1 MEIEYFNGEKI
12 TISKKRDIENKN
24 VSESVINEKYS
35 KGEIRI
41 VTEQARYQLTSIPE
55 MVNSPDYIL
64 NPEFQRR
71 HRWNNEQ
78 KSRLIES
85 FIINIPIPPIFL
97 YEKDYSTYEVMDGLQ
112 RLSAISD
119 FYKDK
124 FKLCGLEFWVELNGK
139 KYSELPSLVKKG
151 IDRRFISAVILL
163 KETAKNEEEAKMLK
177 QIVFERINSGG
188 TKLEYQESRN
198 AFYSGKFSDLCKRLS
213 RDRYFCLLF
222 NIPQPSEEELA
233 NGEPDD
239 ELQKNDMFK
248 KMKDVETIV
257 RFFAMRYVDSFD
269 MNLKIFL
276 DRFTEQANKLPDNV
290 IKNYDVLFRTSIKFT
305 YDLLGEY
312 PFGVWKLKQGEWEF
326 QKNPNMF
333 IYDPIMCVLSQYV
346 ENRDGLLKRKDEI
359 RNGLERLI
367 KDNDIFR
374 DGRKGSKSDVKD
386 RIDKFNAFIQKY
398 L

>member
-12 TISKKRDIENKN
+12 KISKKRDIENKN

-139 KYSELPSLVKKG
+139 KCSELPSLVKKG

-239 ELQKNDMFK
+239 E
-248 KMKDVETIV
+248 
-257 RFFAMRYVDSFD
+257 
-269 MNLKIFL
+269 
-276 DRFTEQANKLPDNV
+276 
-290 IKNYDVLFRTSIKFT
+290 
-305 YDLLGEY
+305 
-312 PFGVWKLKQGEWEF
+312 
-326 QKNPNMF
+326 
-333 IYDPIMCVLSQYV
+333 
-346 ENRDGLLKRKDEI
+346 
-359 RNGLERLI
+359 
-367 KDNDIFR
+367 
-374 DGRKGSKSDVKD
+374 
-386 RIDKFNAFIQKY
+386 
-398 L
+398 

>member
-163 KETAKNEEEAKMLK
+163 KETAKNDEEAKMLK

>member
-12 TISKKRDIENKN
+12 KISKKRDIENKN

-198 AFYSGKFSDLCKRLS
+198 AFYSGKCSDLCKRLS

>member
-1 MEIEYFNGEKI
+1 MEIDYFNGEKI

>member
-1 MEIEYFNGEKI
+1 MEIRYFESEKI
-12 TISKKRDIENKN
+12 SITKKKDIENKN
-24 VSESVINEKYS
+24 VSDNVINDKYS

-41 VTEQARYQLTSIPE
+41 VTEQARYQLTSVPE
-55 MVNSPDYIL
+55 MVSSSCYNL

-71 HRWNNEQ
+71 HRWNNDQ

-112 RLSAISD
+112 RLSAIAD
-119 FYKDK
+119 FYNDK
-124 FKLCGLEFWVELNGK
+124 FKLSGLEFWVELNGK

-198 AFYSGKFSDLCKRLS
+198 AFYSGKFSELCKKLS
-213 RDRYFCLLF
+213 RDRYFCILF
-222 NIPQPSEEELA
+222 NIPEPSEREIE

-248 KMKDVETIV
+248 KMKDVEAIV
-257 RFFAMRYVDSFD
+257 RFFAMRYINSFD
-269 MNLKIFL
+269 MNLKTFL
-276 DRFTEQANKLPDNV
+276 DRFTEQANKLSEKV
-290 IKNYDVLFRTSIKFT
+290 IREYEELFKNTIKFA
-305 YDLLGEY
+305 YDLLGDT
-312 PFGVWKLKQGEWEF
+312 PFGVWKLKNGLWDYQGR
-326 QKNPNMF
+326 PNMF
-333 IYDPIMCVLSQYV
+333 IYDPIMCVLSQYI
-346 ENRDGLLKRKDEI
+346 EERDLLLNRKHEI
-359 RNGLERLI
+359 RIGMDQLI
-367 KDNDIFR
+367 KDNEIFR
-374 DGRKGSKSDVKD
+374 DGRKGSKSDVID
-386 RIDKFNAFIQKY
+386 RIEKFDTFIQRY

>member
-12 TISKKRDIENKN
+12 KISKKRDIENKN